1 MKCSKDKFS
10 CHRTFKR
17 LLVLAAFSCA
27 VSLLPAQTK
36 QINKLKNESAA
47 LQKKLQESEK
57 LLKSTRRDVGTQLGN
72 LNIIS
77 SQIGEQQ
84 KYVDGISAEVDVLGK
99 DLGTL
104 EAQLK
109 VLEEDL
115 KTCRQRYQRAAL
127 YMFRNR
133 SSQSSWAF
141 VFSAK
146 NFKQMFRR
154 LRYVSEY
161 GKYQKLQAAAIRE
174 KEQAVEAKRAEI
186 LGIKQEKDRL
196 LTEGRQQQASL
207 QQKKDRQQAIV
218 NDLNARQKELQNNIA
233 KTRKQQQNL
242 NARIDQLIQQEIAAA
257 ERRRKQEEER
267 RRKQEE
273 QRRLAAQQKK
283 QQQAKAAAGSKKGK
297 GTANSGGSGK
307 SAAAANR
314 YEEKTA
320 QPVFRSPSGED
331 AKLSGGFEA
340 NRGRLPMPI
349 TGSYAITAHYGAYTP
364 GGLKGV
370 TLDNKGI
377 NITGQSG
384 AQARCVY
391 DGEVSAIFT
400 LGGLYNV
407 IVRHGSYMSV
417 YCNLSGISVKR
428 GQRVSTRQTL
438 GSVARDASGNCTLHF
453 QLRRETAKLNPEAWL
468 GR

>member
-1 MKCSKDKFS
+1 MNFS
-10 CHRTFKR
+10 LTSHAARSLALAV
-17 LLVLAAFSCA
+17 LLCTGMLAS
-27 VSLLPAQTK
+27 AQTK

-57 LLKSTRRDVGTQLGN
+57 LLKTTRRDVGTQLGN

-99 DLGTL
+99 DLSTL

-109 VLEEDL
+109 ILEEDL
-115 KTCRQRYQRAAL
+115 QTCRTRYQRAAL

-133 SSQSSWAF
+133 SSQSSWSF

-146 NFKQMFRR
+146 NFRQMFRR

-174 KEQAVEAKRAEI
+174 KEKAVEEKRAEI

-196 LTEGRQQQASL
+196 LTEGKQQQASL
-207 QQKKDRQQAIV
+207 QQKKQKQQSIV
-218 NDLNARQKELQNNIA
+218 DDLNTRQRELQNNIA
-233 KTRKQQQNL
+233 QTRKKQQDL
-242 NARIDQLIQQEIAAA
+242 NARIDQLVQQEIAAA
-257 ERRRKQEEER
+257 ERRRKQEAER

-273 QRRLAAQQKK
+273 QRRLAEQKK
-283 QQQAKAAAGSKKGK
+283 KSQQAKAGTKATAGKGK
-297 GTANSGGSGK
+297 AKTGGAGK
-307 SAAAANR
+307 NTGAANR

-320 QPVFRSPSGED
+320 TPVFRSPSAED

-340 NRGRLPMPI
+340 NRGRLPVPI
-349 TGSYAITAHYGAYTP
+349 TGSYAITAHYGAYNP

-391 DGEVSAIFT
+391 DGEVTAIFT

-438 GSVARDASGNCTLHF
+438 GSVAKDASGNCTLHF

>member
-1 MKCSKDKFS
+1 M
-10 CHRTFKR
+10 HTFHMQYPLR
-17 LLVLAAFSCA
+17 CLTLFVFLCVATN
-27 VSLLPAQTK
+27 VSAQTK

-57 LLKSTRRDVGTQLGN
+57 LLRTTRRDVGTQLGN
-72 LNIIS
+72 LNIIT

-84 KYVDGISAEVDVLGK
+84 KYVDGISAEVAVLGK

-104 EAQLK
+104 EEQLK

-115 KTCRQRYQRAAL
+115 QNCRIRYQRAAL

-174 KEQAVEAKRAEI
+174 KEKAVEAKRAEI
-186 LGIKQEKDRL
+186 TGIKQEKDRL

-207 QQKKDRQQAIV
+207 QQKKQKQQAIV
-218 NDLNARQKELQNNIA
+218 NDLNMRQKELQNNIA
-233 KTRKQQQNL
+233 QTRKKQQSL

-257 ERRRKQEEER
+257 ERRRKQEAER
-267 RRKQEE
+267 RRKEEE
-273 QRRLAAQQKK
+273 QRRLAEQKK
-283 QQQAKAAAGSKKGK
+283 KAQQAKAGSKTQPSKAIAKAGSTGK
-297 GTANSGGSGK
+297 NTN
-307 SAAAANR
+307 AANR

-320 QPVFRSPSGED
+320 TPVFRSPSGED

-349 TGSYAITAHYGAYTP
+349 TGSYAITAHFGAYNP
-364 GGLKGV
+364 GGMKGV

-428 GQRVSTRQTL
+428 GQKVSTRQTL

-453 QLRRETAKLNPEAWL
+453 QLRRETAKLNPESWL

>member
-1 MKCSKDKFS
+1 MPNSIFHKAL
-10 CHRTFKR
+10 R
-17 LLVLAAFSCA
+17 LLCVLTAICALMPAA
-27 VSLLPAQTK
+27 AQTK

-72 LNIIS
+72 LNIIT

-99 DLGTL
+99 DLNTL

-109 VLEEDL
+109 LLEEDL
-115 KTCRQRYQRAAL
+115 KNCRTRYQRAAL

-141 VFSAK
+141 IFSAK

-174 KEQAVEAKRAEI
+174 KEKAIEEKRAEI

-196 LTEGRQQQASL
+196 LTEGKQQQESL
-207 QQKKDRQQAIV
+207 QQKKQKQQAIV
-218 NDLNARQKELQNNIA
+218 NDLNKRQKELQNNIA
-233 KTRKQQQNL
+233 QTRRKQQNL

-257 ERRRKQEEER
+257 ERRRKQEAER
-267 RRKQEE
+267 RRKEEE
-273 QRRLAAQQKK
+273 QRRLAAQKKK
-283 QQQAKAAAGSKKGK
+283 QQQAVARNSSKQSSSKKSDKGK
-297 GTANSGGSGK
+297 HSSV
-307 SAAAANR
+307 NR
-314 YEEKTA
+314 YDEKTA
-320 QPVFRSPSGED
+320 TPVFRSPSGED

-349 TGSYAITAHYGAYTP
+349 TGSYAITAHYGAYNP
-364 GGLKGV
+364 GGMKGV

-400 LGGLYNV
+400 LGGLYNI

-428 GQRVSTRQTL
+428 GQKVSTRQTL

-453 QLRRETAKLNPEAWL
+453 QLRRETAKLNPESWL